1 MARQAKT
8 AKTAKQ
14 VKVTKTTKKT
24 TTPKKKKKLSPED
37 EKAFRPEYGKRKYQ
51 KLKSYLVL
59 DYLMQETDKEHHVT
73 ILDILRYLED
83 LGIEAEQ
90 RSVMDD
96 IREINYVLYMLEQ
109 GCSMEAAVEDLD
121 SGNYDDEK
129 IIQRTAN
136 RREYYVDHRRN
147 DVTEDD
153 VRLIAEALYTAK
165 FLHKKKVKD
174 LVEVV
179 KPLVSRH
186 SAERVTHSIP
196 ELDRPRTTNQ
206 DVYWSVIE
214 LNNAMREDK
223 AHSPKKV
230 TFRYQ
235 THHIADI
242 ENTIDKRKGALYK
255 VSPYKLIINDGNYY
269 LLAFDDESQSMR
281 TYRVDRMKGVSCTE
295 EPIDGEEAF
304 AAVDLRNYTQRVFGM
319 FGGER
324 VPLTLLFDNCLLDTV
339 IDRFGT
345 RDIRYEKADEDHF
358 TVALDV
364 ELSDQFY
371 GWLCGFGDLAKIVS
385 PESAAKAF
393 AAHLDKIRS
402 MY

>member
-1 MARQAKT
+1 MAKVANSANSAKT
-8 AKTAKQ
+8 KQ
-14 VKVTKTTKKT
+14 
-24 TTPKKKKKLSPED
+24 KKKLSPED
-37 EKAFRPEYGKRKYQ
+37 EKLFAAERGKREHQ

-59 DYLMQETDKEHHVT
+59 DYLMQETDEQHHVT
-73 ILDILRYLED
+73 IQDILLYLD
-83 LGIEAEQ
+83 SLGLEAEQ

-96 IREINYVLYMLEQ
+96 IKEINYVLYMLEQ
-109 GCSMEAAVEDLD
+109 ECSIETAVEDLD
-121 SGNYDDEK
+121 SGEFDDEK
-129 IIQRTAN
+129 FIRRSAN

-153 VRLIAEALYTAK
+153 VRLIAEALYTSK

-174 LVEVV
+174 LVKIVT
-179 KPLVSRH
+179 PLVSRH
-186 SAERVTHSIP
+186 SAQRVTHSIP

-206 DVYWSVIE
+206 EVYWSVIE
-214 LNNAMREDK
+214 LNNAMQDDRI
-223 AHSPKKV
+223 HSPKKV

-235 THHIADI
+235 THHIDDV
-242 ENTIDKRKGALYK
+242 EKTIDKRKGSLYK
-255 VSPYKLIINDGNYY
+255 VSPFKLIINEGNYY
-269 LLAFDDESQSMR
+269 LLAFDDESQTMR
-281 TYRVDRMKGVSCTE
+281 TYRVDRMKDVNCTE
-295 EPIDGEEAF
+295 EPIDGEEEF
-304 AAVDLRNYTQRVFGM
+304 AAIDLRNYTQRVFGM

-339 IDRFGT
+339 VDRFGT

-364 ELSDQFY
+364 ELSEQFY

-385 PESAAKAF
+385 PESVAQAF
-393 AAHLDKIRS
+393 AAHLDKIRA